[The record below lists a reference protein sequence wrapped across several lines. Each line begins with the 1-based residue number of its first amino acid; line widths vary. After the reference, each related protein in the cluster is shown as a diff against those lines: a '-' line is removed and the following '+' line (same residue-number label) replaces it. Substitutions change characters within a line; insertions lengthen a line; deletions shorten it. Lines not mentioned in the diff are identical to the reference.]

1 MIKILGTI
9 VVCLITLIIPIQVK
23 SRTLHSSQNQYP
35 SKIEKSKFH
44 SPKERKKEEKF
55 TLNHLFV
62 KFKKTVT
69 ETEKEKIRKFLKVK
83 KTKKIKQ
90 LDVEFWEFTKA
101 NNIEKL
107 LETVRAFPEIEE
119 AELNKLY
126 KHQAYPND
134 SHFNELWHLNNVG
147 QNVNGRTG
155 TQGADISALE
165 AWDIETGNQDIV
177 IAVIDS
183 GVAYD
188 HPDLINN
195 IWTNKNEIDGN
206 NVDDDGNGYV
216 DDIHGW
222 DFVNNDNKPLDYSVD
237 LYGDGHGTHVA
248 GIIAGQGNNGIGV
261 SGVMWK
267 ASIMPLQIF
276 DIFQISSF
284 DAAVIQLIS
293 IIEAIAYAVDN
304 GAKIINCSF
313 GGSGYSSFMFDV
325 INYANQNGVLVV
337 TAAGNDSSDNDI
349 SPFYPA
355 NYELPNILSVAAT
368 NELDQ
373 LAAYSNF
380 GDQKVHVAAPGG
392 SINANIFS
400 TTPPAREIL
409 FADNF
414 ESGGSQWNVG
424 ANYEFWTIYFDTYFL
439 TNIAQDS
446 AGNYANN
453 EFSWIENVIPINATN
468 CRGLHLQFDF
478 FHYLETGYDFFN
490 VEASLDKIYYV
501 DLIEPKTGFSSEIL
515 TQYIWTNDLEA
526 GQFYLR
532 FSLTSDYLYTYDGVY
547 LDNII
552 LTGVPW
558 VFNGNEYAFKSGTS
572 MAAPVVSGILGLLWS
587 YAPNLSHL
595 EVKNTLLNTVD
606 ELSSLSGKVVSNG
619 RVNAFNA
626 LQALVPSDSDNDGIS
641 DAIDNCPT
649 INNAGQEDSN
659 NNGIGDICDTGSDT
673 DNDGLSDADEVSIYG
688 TSPSNPDSDND
699 GLSDE
704 VEVSVLGTDPTLADT
719 DGNGI
724 TDGDEDSDGD
734 GISNAQEVRCGSDPG
749 NQGSKCVRF
758 LPFLMLLLD

>member
-1 MIKILGTI
+1 MIKILGSI
-9 VVCLITLIIPIQVK
+9 VVCLMTLIIPIQVQ
-23 SRTLHSSQNQYP
+23 SRTLQSSQNQYP
-35 SKIEKSKFH
+35 SKIEKSKFP
-44 SPKERKKEEKF
+44 SQKERKKEEKF

-69 ETEKEKIRKFLKVK
+69 EKVKVKVRKFFKVK

-90 LDVEFWEFTKA
+90 LDVEFWEFARA

-107 LETVRAFPEIEE
+107 LETVRTFPEIEE

-134 SHFNELWHLNNVG
+134 SHFNKLWYLNNVG

-195 IWTNKNEIDGN
+195 IWTNNNEIAGN
-206 NVDDDGNGYV
+206 NVDDDDNGYV

-222 DFVNNDNKPLDYSVD
+222 DFVNSDNNPSDYSVD

-261 SGVMWK
+261 SGVMWR

-284 DAAVIQLIS
+284 DAGVIQLIS

-325 INYANQNGVLVV
+325 INYAHQNGVLVV
-337 TAAGNDSSDNDI
+337 VAAGNYGSDNDI

-380 GDQKVHVAAPGG
+380 GDQTVHVAAPGG

-400 TTPPAREIL
+400 TTPPSRELL

-424 ANYEFWTIYFDTYFL
+424 ANYEFWTTYFDTSFL

-446 AGNYANN
+446 VGNYANN

-478 FHYLETGYDFFN
+478 FHSLQTGYDFFN
-490 VEASLDKIYYV
+490 VEVSLDKIYYV

-526 GQFYLR
+526 GEFYLR
-532 FSLTSDYLYTYDGVY
+532 FSLTSDSLYTYDGVY

-595 EVKNTLLNTVD
+595 EVKSTLLNTVD
-606 ELSSLSGKVVSNG
+606 QLSSLSGKVVANG

-626 LQALVPSDSDNDGIS
+626 LQALVPPDSDAPLVGDINNDGIIDLT
-641 DAIDNCPT
+641 DAILTLKLMSNIEPPVPVFKEAD
-649 INNAGQEDSN
+649 INNDGKIGFEEAVNALQVEAG
-659 NNGIGDICDTGSDT
+659 IR
-673 DNDGLSDADEVSIYG
+673 
-688 TSPSNPDSDND
+688 P
-699 GLSDE
+699 
-704 VEVSVLGTDPTLADT
+704 
-719 DGNGI
+719 
-724 TDGDEDSDGD
+724 
-734 GISNAQEVRCGSDPG
+734 
-749 NQGSKCVRF
+749 
-758 LPFLMLLLD
+758 

>member
-1 MIKILGTI
+1 MIKILGSI
-9 VVCLITLIIPIQVK
+9 VVCVMILIIPMQVQ
-23 SRTLHSSQNQYP
+23 SSTLQSSQNQFP
-35 SKIEKSKFH
+35 SKIAKSKIPP
-44 SPKERKKEEKF
+44 PKERKKGEKF
-55 TLNHLFV
+55 THNHLLV

-69 ETEKEKIRKFLKVK
+69 EKEKEKIRKFFKAK

-107 LETVRAFPEIEE
+107 LESVRTFPEIEE

-134 SHFNELWHLNNVG
+134 SHFNKLWYLNNVG

-165 AWDIETGNQDIV
+165 AWDIETGNQGLV

-183 GVAYD
+183 GVAYE

-195 IWTNKNEIDGN
+195 TWTNNNEIAGN

-222 DFVNNDNKPLDYSVD
+222 DFVNNDNNPSDYSVD

-248 GIIAGQGNNGIGV
+248 GTIAGQGNNGIGI
-261 SGVMWK
+261 SGVMWR

-284 DAAVIQLIS
+284 DAGIIQLIS

-325 INYANQNGVLVV
+325 INYAHQNGVLVV
-337 TAAGNDSSDNDI
+337 AAAGNDRSDNDI

-380 GDQKVHVAAPGG
+380 GDQTVHVAAPGG

-400 TTPPAREIL
+400 TTPPARELL

-439 TNIAQDS
+439 TNIVQDS
-446 AGNYANN
+446 VVNYANN
-453 EFSWIENVIPINATN
+453 EFSWIENATPINATN

-478 FHYLETGYDFFN
+478 FHSLETGYDFFN
-490 VEASLDKIYYV
+490 VEASLDKIYYL

-515 TQYIWTNDLEA
+515 TQYIWTNELEA
-526 GQFYLR
+526 GEFYLR

-558 VFNGNEYAFKSGTS
+558 VFNGNEYDFKSGTS
-572 MAAPVVSGILGLLWS
+572 MAAPVVSGIIGLLWS

-595 EVKNTLLNTVD
+595 EVKSTLLNTVD
-606 ELSSLSGKVVSNG
+606 QLSSLSGKIVANG

-626 LQALVPSDSDNDGIS
+626 LQALVPSDSDNDGL
-641 DAIDNCPT
+641 T
-649 INNAGQEDSN
+649 
-659 NNGIGDICDTGSDT
+659 
-673 DNDGLSDADEVSIYG
+673 DADEMGIYG
-688 TSPSNPDSDND
+688 TSPNNPDTDSDGLNDGSEVAYWGADWNADPDGDLLVNLLDPDSDND
-699 GLSDE
+699 GLNDG
-704 VEVSVLGTDPTLADT
+704 VEINILGTNPLLADT
-719 DGNGI
+719 DGNG
-724 TDGDEDSDGD
+724 TLDGDEDFDLDGYT
-734 GISNAQEVRCGSDPG
+734 NAEELQCESDPADP
-749 NQGSKCVRF
+749 GSRCFKG